1 MKTGQESS
9 SSLPT
14 PESPDSWD
22 TVVVGEALRREA
34 GDEVPEEEGEGDAGG
49 EEDDDEL
56 GGGNFRVFFEA
67 LVRPIDG
74 KVRVAIRT

>member
-1 MKTGQESS
+1 MRK
-9 SSLPT
+9 
-14 PESPDSWD
+14 
-22 TVVVGEALRREA
+22 EA
-34 GDEVPEEEGEGDAGG
+34 GDEVPEEDGEGDARG